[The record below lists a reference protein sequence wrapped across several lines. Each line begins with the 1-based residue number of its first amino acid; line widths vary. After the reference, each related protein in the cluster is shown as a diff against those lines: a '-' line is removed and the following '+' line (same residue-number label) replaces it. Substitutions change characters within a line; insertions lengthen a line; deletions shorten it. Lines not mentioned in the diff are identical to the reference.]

1 MITFA
6 TVKFC
11 ENCIKRFLNITA
23 KVGSHMN
30 SYKWSGWSDFIDWIY
45 VNTTRAR
52 LRHRELPKEVK
63 PICRCLPLTNYSG
76 WLFLYCQCLFRNPSH
91 CNWTLAI
98 SHRQTDTH
106 AGQPRAWFTALIGKF
121 CVRKVLAL
129 QILTGSRLLCCFQIN
144 MNIILIYLQSVIH
157 HLTKVQGLSILCSTG
172 DSFHSHL
179 HGAVAFFYFF
189 IFVSSLILNAF
200 RSTTTHP
207 ESLKLICS
215 SFPENDLGE
224 SSRPG
229 AYRSSSPCE
238 NDLNSV
244 ILAVSNRLFD
254 RS

>member
-1 MITFA
+1 MIITFA

-76 WLFLYCQCLFRNPSH
+76 WLFLYCQCLFRNPPQ

-106 AGQPRAWFTALIGKF
+106 AGQPRAWFTAFIGKF
-121 CVRKVLAL
+121 YVWKVLAL
-129 QILTGSRLLCCFQIN
+129 QIPTGSGSLCWSQIN
-144 MNIILIYLQSVIH
+144 IKMILIYLQSVIH

-189 IFVSSLILNAF
+189 YFCLKFNSERFFDQLRPTLNHSSWFVPRFLKTIWENLPGLVLTDQVRHAK
-200 RSTTTHP
+200 TT
-207 ESLKLICS
+207 
-215 SFPENDLGE
+215 
-224 SSRPG
+224 
-229 AYRSSSPCE
+229 
-238 NDLNSV
+238 
-244 ILAVSNRLFD
+244 
-254 RS
+254 